1 MLAGAALAA
10 LMGIAVPAGAATSP
24 SFPAT
29 SATQSNSVA
38 QAVDS
43 FYASRG
49 AAPLWLGAS
58 GPNAAGRL
66 LLASLQ
72 HAQLDGFAS
81 GPAIAARADALLARA
96 ANGDADARANADRLL
111 STAWVLYVQ
120 ALTTPPS
127 GVTYGDNWVAPRQQS
142 AAQILAS
149 AGASR
154 SLSDDVQRISTVN
167 PLYAQLREAAWQQMQ
182 ANGGTLDPRVSA
194 SLDRARTTPVQ
205 DRYIMVDAAGARL
218 YMIDGNRIVD
228 SMKVIVGKDS
238 AQTPMMASTIYYATL
253 NPYWNVPGDFIRST
267 MVERIKQGGTAYLTS
282 HNYQVLSPDTGEVI
296 NPASVDWDAVAAG
309 TQQVRMRQLP
319 GPANSMGRM
328 KFAFPN
334 NYDIY
339 LHDTPVKE
347 LFAQADRDLS
357 HGCVRLEDAP
367 RLGRWLLGRA
377 PVAETSAPEQQ
388 VLLPKPV
395 PIYVTYMTAQ
405 AKDGQISFVEDVY
418 GHDTAMA
425 SQVAALR

>member
-1 MLAGAALAA
+1 MLAGAACAA
-10 LMGIAVPAGAATSP
+10 LIPLAMPAAAATSP
-24 SFPAT
+24 SLPVEAQLP
-29 SATQSNSVA
+29 SSPD
-38 QAVDS
+38 QAVTA
-43 FYASRG
+43 FYASRRN
-49 AAPLWLGAS
+49 APLWLRGGAAT
-58 GPNAAGRL
+58 PAARDL
-66 LLASLQ
+66 IATLQ
-72 HAQLDGFAS
+72 RAPLDGLSS
-81 GPAIAARADALLARA
+81 GPALAAEAQALIARAQS
-96 ANGDADARANADRLL
+96 GDAAALAGAERLL
-111 STAWVLYVQ
+111 STAWILYVQ
-120 ALTTPPS
+120 ALETPPA
-127 GVTYGDNWVAPRQQS
+127 GVTYGDNWAAPRRS
-142 AAQILAS
+142 SPALILAR
-149 AGASR
+149 AGQAS
-154 SLSDDVQRISTVN
+154 SLADHIREVTQVN
-167 PLYAQLREAAWQQMQ
+167 PLYAQLREAAWNTRQ
-182 ANGGTLDPRVSA
+182 ANGGSLDPRVVA
-194 SLDRARTTPVQ
+194 SLDRARVFPVQ

-238 AQTPMMASTIYYATL
+238 AQTPMMASTIHYATL

-267 MVERIKQGGTAYLTS
+267 MVERIKQQGIGYLKA
-282 HNYQVLSPDTGEVI
+282 HNYEILSADTGETLD
-296 NPASVDWDAVAAG
+296 PASVDWDAVGAG
-309 TQQVRMRQLP
+309 TTQVRMRQLP

-377 PVAETSAPEQQ
+377 PIADSNTPEQQ

-405 AKDGQISFVEDVY
+405 AQGGQLSFVEDIY
-418 GHDTAMA
+418 GRDSARL